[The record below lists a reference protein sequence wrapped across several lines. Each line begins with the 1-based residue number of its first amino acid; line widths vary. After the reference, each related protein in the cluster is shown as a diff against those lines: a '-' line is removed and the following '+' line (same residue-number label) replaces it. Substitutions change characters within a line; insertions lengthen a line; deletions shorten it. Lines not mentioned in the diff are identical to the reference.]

1 MPPAHPR
8 VRLKGQPTAST
19 CRRLRRAASTS
30 DEVTTPNGKGK
41 FNTFV
46 GGAIYWTPETG
57 AHPTWGAIRDKW
69 SALGWE
75 EGKLGFPVGD
85 ELTNPDGNGKRQR
98 GRGHRLR
105 RSVGPDVEEDPLP
118 GRLPHRRAGVHAL
131 QATRL
136 PRPLCL

>member
-57 AHPTWGAIRDKW
+57 AHPTWGAPRDKW
-69 SALGWE
+69 GALGWE
-75 EGKLGFPVGD
+75 EGKLSFPVGD
-85 ELTNPDGNGKRQR
+85 ELTNPDGNRKRQLVMNSSATGQASR
-98 GRGHRLR
+98 QLEGCQAPASPVALR
-105 RSVGPDVEEDPLP
+105 RS
-118 GRLPHRRAGVHAL
+118 RLSSAS
-131 QATRL
+131 
-136 PRPLCL
+136 CS